1 MKYLKNVLT
10 ITLALVFSAVFAQ
23 PEKTWETGGFK
34 TPESVY
40 YHAGMDIL
48 FVSNINGKPTNK
60 DMNGFISKMDT
71 DGNIIEMKWAE
82 GLHAPKGMIATDDY
96 LYVTD
101 IDHIVRININTGEI
115 AKKIHVEG
123 SSFLNDME
131 GYKGRIFI
139 SDMNENKIYMLE
151 DDEVSVFKEEGLT
164 GANGLYETDGIL
176 YSGNTNYVLQ
186 FDLETGEE
194 GKTKAEVGGIDGL
207 KEYDKETFLTSDWKG
222 NVYKVN
228 RAGQTK
234 LILSTEGKNIQ
245 AADFE
250 YITDEKELIIPTF
263 FHNTVAA
270 YRLQ

>member
-1 MKYLKNVLT
+1 MKYLKHVFT
-10 ITLALVFSAVFAQ
+10 ITLALAFSASIAQ

-48 FVSNINGKPTNK
+48 FVSNVNGKPTNK
-60 DMNGFISKMDT
+60 DMNGFISKMGP
-71 DGNIIEMKWAE
+71 DGNIIELKWAE
-82 GLHAPKGMIATDDY
+82 GLHAPKGMVATDEY

-101 IDHIVRININTGEI
+101 IDRIIRIDIKTGKI

-131 GYKGRIFI
+131 EYKGRIFI
-139 SDMNENKIYMLE
+139 SDANENKIYVLE
-151 DDEVSVFKEEGLT
+151 DDEVSVFREEGLS

-176 YSGNTNYVLQ
+176 YSGNNNYVLQ
-186 FDLETGEE
+186 FDLESGDE
-194 GKTKAEVGGIDGL
+194 GKTIAEVGGIDGL
-207 KEYDKETFLTSDWKG
+207 KEYDKKTFMTSDWKG

-228 RAGQTK
+228 RAGTTK
-234 LILSTEGKNIQ
+234 LILTTEGKNIQ

-250 YITDEKELIIPTF
+250 YITEEKELIIPTF